1 MAGSTLKRLANARYA
16 QGGGAS
22 QAPDMSQSLVIAETG
37 KVPLRRWLSVASP
50 KSSLLDGAEILEK
63 VLTPQDFHFQFRGE
77 GKSSGGASSWGEF
90 VRGDRRLELHVRF
103 NLGLVRYHVGAESA
117 SHDYYMRELGVR
129 ERCHYPGFSKD
140 PKKAFLGLAHDLAF
154 ADEFLTGTGGLLR
167 KAAKRQSSDT
177 AERNADLMAGYVG
190 DKQKFEHLRR
200 CFRQGKYEDAIAEFN
215 GLRYPERLSEP
226 DRKMVELARKR
237 NRLS

>member
-1 MAGSTLKRLANARYA
+1 MAGSTRKRLANARYA

>member
-1 MAGSTLKRLANARYA
+1 MGQKSLERCSRLGTFTFN
-16 QGGGAS
+16 
-22 QAPDMSQSLVIAETG
+22 
-37 KVPLRRWLSVASP
+37 
-50 KSSLLDGAEILEK
+50 
-63 VLTPQDFHFQFRGE
+63 FHGE
-77 GKSSGGASSWGEF
+77 GKSSGGASAWGEF
-90 VRGDRRLELHVRF
+90 ARGDRRLELHVRL

-129 ERCHYPGFSKD
+129 ERCHYPRFSED
-140 PKKAFLGLAHDLAF
+140 PKEAFLGLAHDLAF
-154 ADEFLTGTGGLLR
+154 ADDFLTGTGALLR
-167 KAAKRQSSDT
+167 QAAKTESSDN

-190 DKQKFEHLRR
+190 DKQKVEYLRR

-237 NRLS
+237 TRLS